1 MHTFPYTSL
10 CVCVCVCITQAMEDL
25 CNVKEEITKAMPEG
39 ERCYKHIVI
48 LDIGGIG
55 MKHGSSKVCASVCVC
70 VCEWECV

>member
-1 MHTFPYTSL
+1 
-10 CVCVCVCITQAMEDL
+10 MEDL